1 MNRILNLI
9 GWLGAA
15 LVLAAVA
22 LRFLRPELAQWYR
35 SLAIA
40 GLVCTLLYLASQ
52 WREIARSFSRR
63 QVRYGAI
70 SAGSIIVVLAILVG
84 INWIASRQAKRWD
97 LTTGGVFTLSDQ
109 TRRILAELPGPV
121 EVKVFASPRAADRF
135 RDRITEYDNLSD
147 RLQVEYIEPMKQPAR
162 AAEYEVQMD
171 GTVVFEYQGRRE
183 RTTSD
188 SEQELTNAIVK
199 LTQGAQK
206 KVYFVQGHG
215 ERDTT
220 NSDAAGYATAA
231 SALRSE
237 NLELETV
244 VLAQQSDVPADADV
258 LVIAGPTADY
268 LPTELE
274 MIRAYLR
281 RGGKLLMML
290 DPPGGPDQRP
300 LTNLVSFA
308 REWGIEIGDDVVV
321 DANPNSRAFGAGPA
335 TPLAAS
341 YPTHPITE
349 RLDTLTAFHLVRSV
363 SPVSGGVEG
372 RQAQT
377 LVETGPASW
386 AETDLKALAAGGALR
401 LDQDQGDRR
410 GPISVAAAVSAAAPE
425 PPAAEEKPAAED
437 TELGEDKPAPETRLV
452 VFGDSDFAAN
462 STIQFLGN
470 RDLFLNTVNWLAQQE
485 TMIAI
490 RAREAADRRLTMT
503 AGQQTRLFWT
513 SIVIIPGLLIA
524 AGIHTW
530 WRRR

>member
-1 MNRILNLI
+1 MLNRVLNLI

-22 LRFLRPELAQWYR
+22 LRFLRPELVPWYR
-35 SLAIA
+35 GLAIA

-52 WREIARSFSRR
+52 WREIGRSFSRR

-70 SAGSIIVVLAILVG
+70 SAVSILVVLAMLVG

-97 LTTGGVFTLSDQ
+97 LTAGGVFTLSDQ
-109 TRRILAELPGPV
+109 TRKILAELPEPV
-121 EVKVFASPRAADRF
+121 QVKVFASPRVADRF
-135 RDRITEYDNLSD
+135 RDRIAEYDNASD

-183 RTTSD
+183 RTTSET
-188 SEQELTNAIVK
+188 EQELTNAIVK
-199 LTQGAQK
+199 LTQGTQK

-215 ERDTT
+215 ERDTA
-220 NSDAAGYATAA
+220 NSEATGYAGVA
-231 SALRSE
+231 SALRSD
-237 NLELETV
+237 NLLMETV
-244 VLAQQSDVPADADV
+244 VLAQQSEVPADADV

-268 LPTELE
+268 LPTEVE
-274 MIRAYLR
+274 MIRAYLQ

-290 DPPGGPDQRP
+290 DPPDRPDRPP
-300 LTNLVSFA
+300 LTNLIA
-308 REWGIEIGDDVVV
+308 LAQEWGIHVGTDVVV

-341 YPTHPITE
+341 YPAHAITE

-363 SPVSGGVEG
+363 SPAPGGADG
-372 RQAQT
+372 RRAQA

-386 AETDLKALAAGGALR
+386 AETDMKALAAGGALR
-401 LDQDQGDRR
+401 LDEDQGDRR
-410 GPISVAAAVSAAAPE
+410 GPISVAAAVSAPVADA
-425 PPAAEEKPAAED
+425 PAAEEGAP
-437 TELGEDKPAPETRLV
+437 TPETRV
-452 VFGDSDFAAN
+452 VIYGDSDFAAN

-490 RAREAADRRLTMT
+490 RAREPSDRRLTMT
-503 AGQQTRLFWT
+503 AGQQTRLFWL
-513 SIVIIPGLLIA
+513 SILVIPGLIIA
-524 AGIHTW
+524 AGVHTW

>member
-1 MNRILNLI
+1 VLNRVLNLI

-22 LRFLRPELAQWYR
+22 LHFLRPELMSWYR
-35 SLAIA
+35 GLAIA

-52 WREIARSFSRR
+52 WREIGRNFSRR

-70 SAGSIIVVLAILVG
+70 SAGSILVVLAILVG
-84 INWIASRQAKRWD
+84 INWIASRQTKRWD
-97 LTTGGVFTLSDQ
+97 LTAGGVFTLSDQ
-109 TRRILAELPGPV
+109 TRKILQELPDPV
-121 EVKVFASPRAADRF
+121 QVKVFASPRVADRF
-135 RDRITEYDNLSD
+135 RDRITEYDNASD
-147 RLQVEYIEPMKQPAR
+147 KLQVEYIEPMKHPAR

-183 RTTSD
+183 RTTSEA
-188 SEQELTNAIVK
+188 EQELTNAIVK
-199 LTQGAQK
+199 LTQGAQR

-215 ERDTT
+215 ERDTA
-220 NSDAAGYATAA
+220 SSEAAGYTSAA
-231 SALRSE
+231 AALRSD
-237 NLELETV
+237 NLLMEAI
-244 VLAQQSDVPADADV
+244 VLAQQSEVPADADV

-274 MIRAYLR
+274 MIGAYLQ
-281 RGGKLLMML
+281 RGGKLLMMI
-290 DPPGGPDQRP
+290 DPPGRPDQRP
-300 LTNLVSFA
+300 LTNLIAFA
-308 REWGIEIGDDVVV
+308 REWGMQIGNDVVV

-335 TPLAAS
+335 TPLAAN
-341 YPTHPITE
+341 YPAHPITD

-363 SPVSGGVEG
+363 SPVPGGVDG
-372 RQAQT
+372 RHAQA

-401 LDQDQGDRR
+401 LDEDQGDRR
-410 GPISVAAAVSAAAPE
+410 GPISIAAAISVPAADA
-425 PPAAEEKPAAED
+425 PPAADEA
-437 TELGEDKPAPETRLV
+437 PAPETRMV

-490 RAREAADRRLTMT
+490 RAREPSDRRLTMT
-503 AGQQTRLFWT
+503 ARQQTQLFWL
-513 SIVIIPGLLIA
+513 SILVIPGLIIA